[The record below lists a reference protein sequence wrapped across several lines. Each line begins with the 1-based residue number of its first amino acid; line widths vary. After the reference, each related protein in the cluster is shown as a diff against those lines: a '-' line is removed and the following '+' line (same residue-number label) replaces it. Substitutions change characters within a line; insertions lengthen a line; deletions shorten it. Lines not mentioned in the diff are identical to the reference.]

1 MVKERRRP
9 VVRFRDMT
17 KDLSP
22 EGAVDDRD
30 SESEEESDEESM
42 NSDTEAEIMGESEF
56 VIDKDID
63 LDADILRDFLSEVEK
78 VSVANKVQSTSQKTS
93 ETMGGVPKIVDWA
106 W

>member
-1 MVKERRRP
+1 
-9 VVRFRDMT
+9 MT

-22 EGAVDDRD
+22 EGAANDRD
-30 SESEEESDEESM
+30 SESGEESDEDSLDF
-42 NSDTEAEIMGESEF
+42 DTEPEIMGESEV

-63 LDADILRDFLSEVEK
+63 LDADILRDFLLEVEK

-93 ETMGGVPKIVDWA
+93 ETTGGVLKAVDWA